1 MTQGIMFHHF
11 HGKGHAKT
19 LGSIGDE
26 QFRKILKYLRKKY
39 NLISADN
46 FIDKV
51 FKQKLSSK
59 DICLTFDDTLKCQYD
74 IAHPILKKEKLN
86 AFYFIYSSVFDKK
99 LNLMEV
105 FRDFSNRCF
114 KNIKDFYNVF
124 FITFEKLQ
132 KKKFLKFKKNFRS
145 SYLKDYKF
153 YTLLDKKYRYARDI
167 ILSKE
172 QYDQI
177 LIKMMSKKKYSVKKN
192 YKKLFMNKKQI
203 LNLIKNKNIIGLHS
217 HKHLPNL
224 SKVNFLQQLNDY
236 QKNYNFIKKNF
247 KIKPLSASY
256 PFGRYNVD
264 TIKIMKNLKIKIAF
278 LSKENKKFSNLAIGR
293 IDHSSL
299 LKKIK

>member
-19 LGSIGDE
+19 LGSIGEE

-46 FIDKV
+46 FTDKV
-51 FKQKLSSK
+51 IKQKLSSN

-74 IAHPILKKEKLN
+74 IAYPILKKEKLN

-105 FRDFSNRCF
+105 FRDFSNRSF
-114 KNIKDFYNVF
+114 KSINDFYNLF

-132 KKKFLKFKKNFRS
+132 KNKFLKFKKNFKS

-153 YTLLDKKYRYARDI
+153 YTILDKKYRYARDI
-167 ILSKE
+167 ILEKKE
-172 QYDQI
+172 YDKI
-177 LIKMMSKKKYSVKKN
+177 LIKMMSQKKYSIKKN

-203 LNLIKNKNIIGLHS
+203 SNLIKNKNIIGLHS

-224 SKVNFLQQLNDY
+224 SKINFFQQLKDY
-236 QKNYNFIKKNF
+236 QKNYNFIEKNF

-256 PFGRYNVD
+256 PFGRYNDD
-264 TIKIMKNLKIKIAF
+264 TIRIMKNLKIKIAF
-278 LSKENKKFSNLAIGR
+278 LSKENIKFSNLAISR
-293 IDHSSL
+293 IDHSSV